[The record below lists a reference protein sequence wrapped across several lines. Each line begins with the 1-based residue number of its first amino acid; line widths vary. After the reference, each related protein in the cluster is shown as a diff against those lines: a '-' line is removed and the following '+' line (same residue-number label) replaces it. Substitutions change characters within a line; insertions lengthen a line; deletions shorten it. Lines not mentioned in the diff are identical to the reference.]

1 MRRILFVLFA
11 LVAITTTAHAE
22 ETKTPYVIWCK
33 GNNTLYFT
41 CRSEVLSAGDDFTP
55 EGSSSTY
62 TITNIWSGDQVVKSG
77 EYSNPAWYNSS
88 IRNYIF
94 YAVIESSFSEARPK
108 SLYSWFYY
116 NINLS
121 SITGLEYLNTSE
133 TTTTSQMFYYCQSL
147 TSLDL
152 SHFDT
157 SKVERMYSMFFNC
170 KNLQEI
176 KGLDQWDTSSVT
188 SMYSLFNNC
197 NGLTSV
203 GDISKW
209 DTSNVAQIYN
219 MFLNCKKLEN
229 LDLSRWKTDNVVSF
243 NGMFSGCILLTTIGD
258 VSGWNISKA
267 TSTTEMFKQCLKL
280 ETLDVSG
287 WDMSNVITMDGM
299 FMQCSALETLDV
311 SNWDV
316 SKVVNLSSTFRGLS
330 KVETLDLSRWHTSRV
345 ITMNSMFYQ
354 SKLLTQLD
362 LSGFY
367 TSNVTDMSYL
377 FRDCT
382 ALQNVT
388 VSNLWSVANA
398 ASSST
403 QMFYGCV
410 AIIGQDGTT
419 YDSGATDASKAHY
432 GDGGY
437 LRHGTDVVLGTQP
450 YAIYDAES
458 TTLYLCQSDQ
468 TLIAGNQFTPAGSDT
483 PITIDNVWYGK
494 DVCETAD
501 NGGTRENNESLPWN
515 MVYATTTKT
524 VIEPSFA
531 NVRPTRT
538 DYWFSYF
545 NKMTSIDGLEY
556 LNTSEVTTM
565 KEMFNYCELLQS
577 LSGIEN
583 YDVSKVVDMEYLFC
597 GCKSLE
603 SLDISRWDMSQVT
616 NALSMFNYCSKLT
629 SITGIEEMDVENLQV
644 ASYMFA
650 GTPLKN
656 LDLSGWNRANLAN
669 ISGMFDSCKS
679 LETLN
684 LDGWKTDHLTTMNS
698 AFIGCS
704 VLKNIIGIENFNTE
718 NVTTMSYLFSGCS
731 TLESLDLSKWKTS
744 NVWSFRNMFA
754 GCTSLREL
762 NVNSFDI
769 TGVNAEEGYY
779 QFDLGYM
786 FYNCSSLTTLDLS
799 NWDTSHAQY
808 MAYMFNGCE
817 NLQAIYV
824 GEGWDTDNVE
834 VGNAYHQT
842 NDMFEGCLAI
852 IGEDGT
858 TYDENDFTIARAH
871 YSTGGYLRCHHDSYT
886 ITIPSS
892 GIGTFSAAENVTI
905 PEGLTAH
912 YCNNFNPTA
921 STMTVEAVSGGVI
934 PAHTGVLVRGAA
946 GETYTLN
953 ATTETAETVTD
964 NALVAVTVPTHVPQT
979 QGDYTNFM
987 LKSGKFIM
995 IAEQEATAKM
1005 PANKAYLQ
1013 VLSEQLPSVNGSGI
1027 TLVWD
1032 TDGIHDLIS
1041 DKTSPTVTYDL
1052 TGRRVSSPSKG
1063 GVYIVNGKKMVVK

>member
-1 MRRILFVLFA
+1 MRKILFVLFA

-33 GNNTLYFT
+33 GNYTLYFT
-41 CRSEVLSAGDDFTP
+41 CRSEVLAAGDDFTP

-62 TITNIWSGDQVVKSG
+62 TITNIWSGNQVVKSG
-77 EYSNPAWYNSS
+77 EYSYPAWNNTS
-88 IRNYIF
+88 IRNYVF
-94 YAVIESSFSEARPK
+94 YAVIESSFSEARPQ
-108 SLYSWFYY
+108 SLNAWFYY
-116 NINLS
+116 NKNLS

-157 SKVERMYSMFFNC
+157 SKVERMHSMFFNC
-170 KNLQEI
+170 IYLKEI
-176 KGLDQWDTSSVT
+176 KGLDQWNISSVT

-197 NGLTSV
+197 YRLASL
-203 GDISKW
+203 GDISGW
-209 DTSNVAQIYN
+209 DTSNVTQMYS
-219 MFLNCKKLEN
+219 MFNNCKALEN
-229 LDLSRWKTDNVVSF
+229 LDLSQWKTDNVVSL
-243 NGMFSGCILLTTIGD
+243 NGMFNGCILLTSVGD
-258 VSGWNISKA
+258 VRDWNTSKVI
-267 TSTTEMFKQCLKL
+267 STTDMFKQCFKL
-280 ETLDVSG
+280 ETLDVSR
-287 WDMSNVITMDGM
+287 WDMSKVQTMDGM
-299 FMQCSALETLDV
+299 FYQCYALETLDV

-316 SKVVNLSSTFRGLS
+316 SKVINFNSTFRSLS
-330 KVETLDLSRWHTSRV
+330 KVETLDLSRWHSSRV
-345 ITMNSMFYQ
+345 TTMFGMFYE

-367 TSNVTDMSYL
+367 TSNVTNMDCL
-377 FRDCT
+377 FYNCA
-382 ALQNVT
+382 ALQSVT
-388 VSNLWSVANA
+388 VNNLWSVVNA
-398 ASSST
+398 ASTAT
-403 QMFYGCV
+403 QMFSGCE
-410 AIIGQDGTT
+410 AIVGQDGTT
-419 YDSGATDASKAHY
+419 YDSEAIDASKAHY
-432 GDGGY
+432 GAGGY
-437 LRHGTDVVLGTQP
+437 LRHGTDVALGTQP
-450 YAIYDAES
+450 YAIYDAEG
-458 TTLYLCQSDQ
+458 TTLYLCQNDQ
-468 TLIAGNQFTPAGSDT
+468 TLVAGNQFTPAGSDT
-483 PITIDNVWYGK
+483 PITIGNVWYGK
-494 DVCETAD
+494 DVCETAA
-501 NGGTRENNESLPWN
+501 NGGTREKYESLPWHKI
-515 MVYATTTKT
+515 YETTTKT

-538 DYWFSYF
+538 DYWFHSFY
-545 NKMTSIDGLEY
+545 NMTSIDGLEY

-565 KEMFNYCELLQS
+565 YDMFSNCELLQS

-583 YDVSKVVDMEYLFC
+583 FDVSKVVDMESMFSS
-597 GCKSLE
+597 CKSLE
-603 SLDISRWDMSQVT
+603 SLDISRWDMGQVT
-616 NALSMFNYCSKLT
+616 NAYDMFGYCSKLA
-629 SITGIEEMDVENLQV
+629 SITGIEDIDVSNLQM
-644 ASYMFA
+644 ASYMFS

-656 LDLSGWNRANLAN
+656 LDLSRWNTANLTY
-669 ISGMFDSCKS
+669 ILSMFDSCES

-684 LDGWKTDHLTTMNS
+684 LSGWNTDHLTTLS
-698 AFIGCS
+698 STFSYCTS
-704 VLKNIIGIENFNTE
+704 LKNIIGIEDFNTE
-718 NVTTMSYLFSGCS
+718 NVVYMSYLFSGCNA
-731 TLESLDLSKWKTS
+731 LESLDLSKWKTS

-754 GCTSLREL
+754 NCSSLREL
-762 NVNSFDI
+762 NVNNFDI

-799 NWDTSHAQY
+799 NWDTSRAKY
-808 MAYMFNGCE
+808 MAYMFGGCE
-817 NLQAIYV
+817 NLQAVYV
-824 GEGWDTDNVE
+824 GEGWSTDRVE
-834 VGNAYHQT
+834 VGTAYHQT
-842 NDMFEGCLAI
+842 SDMFGGCTAI

-858 TYDENDFTIARAH
+858 TYDENDVTVAKAH
-871 YSTGGYLRCHHDSYT
+871 YGTGGYLRRHHDSYT

-912 YCNNFNPTA
+912 YCTDFNQAA
-921 STMTVEAVSGGVI
+921 STMTVNALAGGVI
-934 PAHTGVLVRGAA
+934 PAQTGVLVKGNA

-953 ATTETAETVTD
+953 ATTETAETVTG

-1013 VLSEQLPSVNGSGI
+1013 VPSEQLPSVSGSGI

>member
-1 MRRILFVLFA
+1 MRKILFVLFA
-11 LVAITTTAHAE
+11 LMAITTTAHAE

-33 GNNTLYFT
+33 GNYTLYFT
-41 CRSEVLSAGDDFTP
+41 CRSEVLAAGDDFTP

-62 TITNIWSGDQVVKSG
+62 TITNIWSGDKVVKSG
-77 EYSNPAWYNSS
+77 EYSYPAWNNTS
-88 IRNYIF
+88 IRNYVF
-94 YAVIESSFSEARPK
+94 YAVIESSFSEARPQ
-108 SLYSWFYY
+108 SLYAWFY
-116 NINLS
+116 NNKNLS

-133 TTTTSQMFYYCQSL
+133 TTTLAYMFYYCQSL

-170 KNLQEI
+170 IYLTEI
-176 KGLDQWDTSSVT
+176 KGLDQWNTSSVT

-197 NGLTSV
+197 YRLASLD
-203 GDISKW
+203 DISGW
-209 DTSNVAQIYN
+209 DTRKVTQMYS
-219 MFLNCKKLEN
+219 MFNNCKALEN
-229 LDLSRWKTDNVVSF
+229 LDLSQWKTDNVVSL
-243 NGMFSGCILLTTIGD
+243 NGMFNGCILLASVGD
-258 VSGWNISKA
+258 VRDWNTSKA

-316 SKVVNLSSTFRGLS
+316 SKVVNFNNTFRGLS

-354 SKLLTQLD
+354 SKMLTQLD

-367 TSNVTDMSYL
+367 TSNVTNMSYL

-382 ALQNVT
+382 ALQSVT

-437 LRHGTDVVLGTQP
+437 LRHSTDVALGTQP
-450 YAIYDAES
+450 YAIYDAET

-494 DVCETAD
+494 DVCETAA
-501 NGGTRENNESLPWN
+501 NGGTREYNLPWHK
-515 MVYATTTKT
+515 VYETTTKT

-538 DYWFSYF
+538 DTWFYYF
-545 NKMTSIDGLEY
+545 YNMTRIDGLEY

-565 KEMFNYCELLQS
+565 YEMFSNCESLQS

-597 GCKSLE
+597 GCESLE

-650 GTPLKN
+650 GTSLKN
-656 LDLSGWNRANLAN
+656 LDLSGWNTANLAN

-744 NVWSFRNMFA
+744 NVWSFSNMFA

-824 GEGWDTDNVE
+824 GQGWNTDNVE

-912 YCNNFNPTA
+912 YCNNYNPTA

-953 ATTETAETVTD
+953 ATTETAEAVTD
-964 NALVAVTVPTHVPQT
+964 NALVAVTVSTHVSQT

-1013 VLSEQLPSVNGSGI
+1013 VLSQQLPSVNGSGI

-1063 GVYIVNGKKMVVK
+1063 GIYIVNGKKMVVK